1 MTFDLK
7 TYINCPKSNQLNL
20 FNNQSSLLSIT
31 IYNGNHDISKPAF
44 ALNEIQRCNVKIN
57 NLKLYIAC
65 SLNYRVQSI
74 FTFQKKYVL
83 FSLRPFNFVT
93 GYTDILNINLTIGEK
108 VRMFDQKR
116 LSSSFDGV
124 VYENYFICYD

>member
-20 FNNQSSLLSIT
+20 FN
-31 IYNGNHDISKPAF
+31 HDISKPAF
-44 ALNEIQRCNVKIN
+44 ALNEIQRCNETIN
-57 NLKLYIAC
+57 NVKLYIVC

-83 FSLRPFNFVT
+83 FLLRPFNFVT
-93 GYTDILNINLTIGEK
+93 GYTDILNINLTIRKK
-108 VRMFDQKR
+108 VKRMFDIKR
-116 LSSSFDGV
+116 LSSSCDGV
-124 VYENYFICYD
+124 VYKCLNKLL

>member
-20 FNNQSSLLSIT
+20 FN
-31 IYNGNHDISKPAF
+31 HVISKPAF
-44 ALNEIQRCNVKIN
+44 ALNEIQRCNETIN
-57 NLKLYIAC
+57 NVKFYIVC

-83 FSLRPFNFVT
+83 FSLRPFNFVA

-116 LSSSFDGV
+116 LSSSCDGV
-124 VYENYFICYD
+124 VYETILFVTT